1 MAQIMSEFQCLKNK
15 NKILDQLVA
24 IKKFHIEPQVRDSLL
39 WVAVMDKKWMDVFP
53 ASIYL

>member
-24 IKKFHIEPQVRDSLL
+24 IKEFHIEPQVRDSLL
-39 WVAVMDKKWMDVFP
+39 
-53 ASIYL
+53 

>member
-1 MAQIMSEFQCLKNK
+1 MRAGVNRFEQLASSNPLMAQIMSEFQCLKNK

-39 WVAVMDKKWMDVFP
+39 
-53 ASIYL
+53 